1 MAVGE
6 GRCAAAVPGACSEEG
21 KSRRAVAGIDGD
33 DDPRLLRDQEGVAG
47 DGDAADED
55 GGSLSLAVLP
65 AEADPNVLLAAGCC
79 CCCCSGV
86 VGSDDIPCLRDED
99 LRKLLSG
106 DSNFGESPFSI
117 ASFLSNELPSIA
129 AACFELSQLKKLV
142 KNAGSSPSATAYTV
156 VSVTDRG
163 PSRAMPA

>member
-1 MAVGE
+1 MAAAGE
-6 GRCAAAVPGACSEEG
+6 GRCAAAVPGACSEEEG
-21 KSRRAVAGIDGD
+21 KSRRAVAGVDGD
-33 DDPRLLRDQEGVAG
+33 DDARLLRDQDGVA
-47 DGDAADED
+47 DAADED

-65 AEADPNVLLAAGCC
+65 AEADPNVLLAAGGCC
-79 CCCCSGV
+79 CCFCSGV
-86 VGSDDIPCLRDED
+86 VGSDDIPCLRDGD

-117 ASFLSNELPSIA
+117 ASFLSNEFPSIA

-142 KNAGSSPSATAYTV
+142 KNEGSSPSATAYTV
-156 VSVTDRG
+156 VSVIDRG

>member
-6 GRCAAAVPGACSEEG
+6 GRCAAAGPGVCSEEEG
-21 KSRRAVAGIDGD
+21 KSRRAVAGVDGD
-33 DDPRLLRDQEGVAG
+33 DDARLLRDQDGVAG

-79 CCCCSGV
+79 CCCSGV

-99 LRKLLSG
+99 LRKLLSSDCHTG
-106 DSNFGESPFSI
+106 GTISRLKTVSKRQIETMSNFLVLKGI
-117 ASFLSNELPSIA
+117 TVSFWKIW
-129 AACFELSQLKKLV
+129 
-142 KNAGSSPSATAYTV
+142 Y
-156 VSVTDRG
+156 
-163 PSRAMPA
+163 